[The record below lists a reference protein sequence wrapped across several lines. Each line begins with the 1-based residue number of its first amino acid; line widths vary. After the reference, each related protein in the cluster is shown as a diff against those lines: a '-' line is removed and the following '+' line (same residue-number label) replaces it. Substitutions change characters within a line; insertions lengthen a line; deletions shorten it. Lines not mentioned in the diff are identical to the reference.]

1 MHSEL
6 KLKLIFKM
14 NEGMF
19 IQIWKQRIF
28 LHGRYVLN
36 IISHLAVIL
45 TVFSLISVLHFEFP
59 FFLLKYN
66 LFLR

>member
-1 MHSEL
+1 
-6 KLKLIFKM
+6 M

-28 LHGRYVLN
+28 LHGYVLN
-36 IISHLAVIL
+36 IISHLAAIL
-45 TVFSLISVLHFEFP
+45 TVSVLHFEFP